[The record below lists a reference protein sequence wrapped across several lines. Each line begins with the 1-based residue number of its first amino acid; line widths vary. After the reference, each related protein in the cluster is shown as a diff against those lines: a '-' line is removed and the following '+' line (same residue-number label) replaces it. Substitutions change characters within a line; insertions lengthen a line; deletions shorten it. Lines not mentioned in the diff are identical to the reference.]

1 MSENKHISIPK
12 NIETEDQNDFHFL
25 RKTGIEYIEKL
36 GGKLWTDYN
45 SHDPGITT
53 LEVLSYAITDL
64 GMRMNLNME
73 DILTSEDEKKDI
85 HTQFLKATEILPSRP
100 LTELDYRKLFIDINM
115 ISGHKRP
122 IRNCWLVPKTE
133 TLYVDCEN
141 GNLDFKP
148 IGKKTES
155 FKVKGMYDL
164 YVDYA
169 EDIDVNTVID
179 GIGCE
184 KSNINTKILDRY
196 HANRSLCEDLAEI
209 KQVETQKVAVC
220 ARIGLV
226 NKADE
231 ELVHA
236 KVTRAINN
244 YLSPEVHF
252 YSLKQMLDRGLSTD
266 QIFEGPLLDNGFID
280 TEELRNSQL
289 RREVRLSDII
299 SEIMKI
305 DGVKEIHEISI
316 AGCDNVVKQN
326 NDWLICIEKGR
337 KPELCELSSFSY
349 SKGSLP
355 LNINKE
361 KVQNY
366 IETLKR
372 EEEVLREDARQNKEL
387 ILPQGTSYD
396 IANYAT
402 ILNEFPDTY
411 GVGISGIIGNQNPE
425 REALAKQLKGYLLFF
440 DQILAG
446 YFKHLEKV
454 KEVLSVNGDLKRTY
468 FTQALKNI
476 KGFDELVSDYDTES
490 DDQLTDS
497 LYEELDNSV
506 ERRNEVLDHLISRF
520 AETFSDYTF
529 LMKSLYGNS
538 ADEIVLSNKEN
549 FLNEYTSLSK
559 DRGLGYNYTL
569 FSDTDIWNTTNI
581 SGAQK
586 RIARLLGLKDYTQRT
601 LSQSPVSIIKT
612 PIGNNKFTYSWKVKD
627 AEGNIVLSSVNTYKI
642 EYSAT
647 KNLNEAIYQTIQI
660 DQEDLK
666 NALEQLKDDDEN
678 LAETIKNLK
687 ECEKNFCLIGNIKIR
702 VSLNDNFYLEI
713 VDDPVKQNVIATH
726 KKTNPY
732 SDLKELKKGIV
743 KLVDYLKYG
752 FTEEGIFLVEH
763 LLLKPTA
770 RDYKLMGGIG
780 CMSIGETFRI
790 AYDLQ
795 EDSSIANPS
804 LADPIKYSEA
814 LMSSCED
821 CDIDIYDP
829 YSFRV
834 SVVLPGFAYRF
845 QDPDFRRYAET
856 VIRQEIP
863 AHVLAKICWVGDRFS
878 ETETA
883 QNDLA
888 DFEVAFK
895 KYLSD
900 KAKNNTAVLGQS
912 IHDVVK
918 ALTYLNNIYRPG
930 RLLDCAAEDDDN
942 LDGKIII
949 GQSNLS
955 KKLKNNEY

>member
-1 MSENKHISIPK
+1 MSENKHISISK
-12 NIETEDQNDFHFL
+12 NIETEDQTDFHFL
-25 RKTGIEYIEKL
+25 RRTGIQYIEEL

-73 DILTSEDEKKDI
+73 DILASEDADKDI

-100 LTELDYRKLFIDINM
+100 LNELDYRKLFIDIT
-115 ISGHKRP
+115 SVAGHKRP
-122 IRNCWLVPKTE
+122 IRNCWLVPKNE
-133 TLYVDCEN
+133 ALYVDCKT
-141 GNLDFKP
+141 GQIDFKP
-148 IGKKTES
+148 IGEKTQS
-155 FKVKGMYDL
+155 FNVKGLYDL

-169 EDIDVNTVID
+169 EDIDDI
-179 GIGCE
+179 GKGCE
-184 KSNINTKILDRY
+184 KSNVNIQILDRY

-209 KQVETQKVAVC
+209 KEVETQKVAVC

-236 KVTRAINN
+236 KVLKAINN

-252 YSLKQMLDRGLSTD
+252 YSLKQMLDKGLPTD

-280 TEELRNSQL
+280 TVELSNSQL

-299 SEIMKI
+299 AEIMKI
-305 DGVKEIHEISI
+305 DGIKEIHEISI
-316 AGCDNVVKQN
+316 AGCDSVIKQT

-355 LNINKE
+355 LNINDN
-361 KVQNY
+361 KVQDY
-366 IETLKR
+366 LETLKR
-372 EEEVLREDARQNKEL
+372 EEEVLRDDARQNKEL
-387 ILPQGTSYD
+387 TLPQGTSYD
-396 IANYAT
+396 ISNYAT

-411 GVGISGIIGNQNPE
+411 GVGMSGIIGNQTPE

-454 KEVLSVNGDLKRTY
+454 KEVLSVSGGLKRTF

-476 KGFDELVSDYDTES
+476 KGFDELVSNYSAES
-490 DDQLTDS
+490 DDELTDS

-506 ERRNEVLDHLISRF
+506 ERRNEVLDHLLSRF

-529 LMKSLYGNS
+529 LMKSLYGKS
-538 ADEIVLSNKEN
+538 TDEIVLNNKET
-549 FLNEYTSLSK
+549 FLHEYKSLSK

-569 FSDTDIWNTTNI
+569 FADSDLWNTNNI
-581 SGAQK
+581 SGVQK
-586 RIARLLGLKDYTQRT
+586 RIARLLGIKNYTQRN
-601 LSQSPVSIIKT
+601 LSQSPVSIIKAQDSEGKASYT
-612 PIGNNKFTYSWKVKD
+612 WKIKD
-627 AEGNIVLSSVNTYKI
+627 ADNNIILSSVNTYKI
-642 EYSAT
+642 EYAAT

-660 DQEDLK
+660 DQEDLE
-666 NALEQLKDDDEN
+666 NALEQDLSAN
-678 LAETIKNLK
+678 Q
-687 ECEKNFCLIGNIKIR
+687 LIGNILIR
-702 VSLNDNFYLEI
+702 FSLGGNYYFEI
-713 VDDPVKQNVIATH
+713 VDDTEEQNIIATH

-732 SDLKELKKGIV
+732 PNIEALKEGIRQTV
-743 KLVDYLKYG
+743 KYFKYC

-770 RDYKLMGGIG
+770 KDYKIMGGIG
-780 CMSIGETFRI
+780 CMSIEETFKVM
-790 AYDLQ
+790 YDIET
-795 EDSSIANPS
+795 EDAVTGSVE
-804 LADPIKYSEA
+804 YSEA
-814 LMSSCED
+814 FMSSCEED
-821 CDIDIYDP
+821 CETDVFDP
-829 YSFRV
+829 YSYRV

-863 AHVLAKICWVGDRFS
+863 AHVLAKICWVGDRLS
-878 ETETA
+878 EKETA

-888 DFEVAFK
+888 EFEVAFK

-900 KAKNNTAVLGQS
+900 KAKDNTANLGNS
-912 IHDVVK
+912 IHDLLI
-918 ALTYLNNIYRPG
+918 ALTHLNNIYRPG
-930 RLLDCAAEDDDN
+930 RLLDCAMEDDDD
-942 LDGKIII
+942 LDSKIIL
-949 GQSNLS
+949 GQSNI
-955 KKLKNNEY
+955 

>member
-1 MSENKHISIPK
+1 MSENKHISISK
-12 NIETEDQNDFHFL
+12 NIETGDQTDFHFL

-73 DILTSEDEKKDI
+73 DILASDDANKDI
-85 HTQFLKATEILPSRP
+85 HTQFLKAAEILPSRP
-100 LTELDYRKLFIDINM
+100 LNELDYRKLFIDI
-115 ISGHKRP
+115 STAGSLKRP
-122 IRNCWLVPKTE
+122 IRNCWLVPKSE
-133 TLYVDCEN
+133 KLYVDCKT
-141 GNLDFKP
+141 GDLDFKP
-148 IGKKTES
+148 IGEKTKS
-155 FKVKGMYDL
+155 FNIKGLYDL

-169 EDIDVNTVID
+169 EDIDTD

-184 KSNINTKILDRY
+184 KSNVNIKILDSY
-196 HANRSLCEDLAEI
+196 HANRGLCEDLAEI
-209 KQVETQKVAVC
+209 KEVEIQKVAVC

-226 NKADE
+226 SKADE

-236 KVTRAINN
+236 KVIRTINN

-252 YSLKQMLDRGLSTD
+252 YSLKQMLDKGLTTD
-266 QIFEGPLLDNGFID
+266 QIFEGPLLENGFID
-280 TEELRNSQL
+280 TEELKNSQL
-289 RREVRLSDII
+289 RTEVRLSDII

-305 DGVKEIHEISI
+305 DGVKEIHDVSI
-316 AGCDNVVKQN
+316 AGCDSVIKQN

-355 LNINKE
+355 LNINDK
-361 KVQNY
+361 KVQDY
-366 IETLKR
+366 LETLKR

-411 GVGISGIIGNQNPE
+411 GVGESGIIGNPSPE
-425 REALAKQLKGYLLFF
+425 REALAKQMKGYLLFF

-454 KEVLSVNGDLKRTY
+454 KEVLSINGKLKRTF

-529 LMKSLYGNS
+529 LMKSLYGKS
-538 ADEIVLSNKEN
+538 TDEIVLNNKEN
-549 FLNEYTSLSK
+549 FLKEYSSLSK

-569 FSDTDIWNTTNI
+569 IGDSDLWNTSNI
-581 SGAQK
+581 SGVQK
-586 RIARLLGLKDYTQRT
+586 RIARLLGIKDYTQRN
-601 LSQSPVSIIKT
+601 LSQTPVSIIETTDNAGK
-612 PIGNNKFTYSWKVKD
+612 NTYTWKIKD
-627 AEGNIVLSSVNTYKI
+627 AGSNIILSSVNSYTTEHI
-642 EYSAT
+642 AI
-647 KNLNEAIYQTIQI
+647 KNLNDAIYQTIQI
-660 DQEDLK
+660 DEEDLQ
-666 NALEQLKDDDEN
+666 NALDILDEKHPEVTLEKLK
-678 LAETIKNLK
+678 A
-687 ECEKNFCLIGNIKIR
+687 CEKGYCFIGNIKIR
-702 VSLNDNFYLEI
+702 VSLGGNYYFEI
-713 VDDPVKQNVIATH
+713 VDDTDEQNVIAVH
-726 KKTNPY
+726 KKTSPY
-732 SDLKELKKGIV
+732 SDLKELKDGIKATV
-743 KLVDYLKYG
+743 KYFKYE

-763 LLLKPTA
+763 LLLKPTTK
-770 RDYKLMGGIG
+770 DYKLMGGIG
-780 CMSIGETFRI
+780 CMSIGGTFRI
-790 AYDLQ
+790 MYDL
-795 EDSSIANPS
+795 EEENP
-804 LADPIKYSEA
+804 ATDPIEYSEA
-814 LMSSCED
+814 FMSSCEGCETD
-821 CDIDIYDP
+821 VDVFDP
-829 YSFRV
+829 YSYRV

-863 AHVLAKICWVGDRFS
+863 AHVLAKICWVGDRLS
-878 ETETA
+878 EKQTA

-888 DFEVAFK
+888 EFEVAFK

-900 KAKNNTAVLGQS
+900 KSRNNITNLGNS
-912 IHDVVK
+912 ITDLLN
-918 ALTYLNNIYRPG
+918 ALSHLNNIYRPG
-930 RLLDCAAEDDDN
+930 RLLDCDANDN
-942 LDGKIII
+942 DTLDGKIIL

-955 KKLKNNEY
+955 KKMKNNEH

>member
-1 MSENKHISIPK
+1 MSENKHISISK
-12 NIETEDQNDFHFL
+12 NIETEDQTDFHFL

-73 DILTSEDEKKDI
+73 DILSSDEEEKDI

-133 TLYVDCEN
+133 TLYVDCET

-148 IGKKTES
+148 IGKKTKD

-169 EDIDVNTVID
+169 EDIDAKV
-179 GIGCE
+179 GCE

-209 KQVETQKVAVC
+209 KEVETQKVAVC

-252 YSLKQMLDRGLSTD
+252 YSLKQMLDKGLTTD

-305 DGVKEIHEISI
+305 DGIKEIHEISI
-316 AGCDNVVKQN
+316 AGCDSVVKQN

-337 KPELCELSSFSY
+337 KPELCDLSSFSY

-355 LNINKE
+355 LNINDQ
-361 KVQNY
+361 KVKNY
-366 IETLKR
+366 LENLKR
-372 EEEVLREDARQNKEL
+372 EEEILREDARQNKEL
-387 ILPQGTSYD
+387 ALPQGTSYD

-446 YFKHLEKV
+446 YFKHLEKI

-476 KGFDELVSDYDTES
+476 KGFDELVSDYDTAN
-490 DDQLTDS
+490 DDKLTDS

-538 ADEIVLSNKEN
+538 ADEIVLSNKES
-549 FLNEYTSLSK
+549 FLNEYQSLSK

-569 FSDTDIWNTTNI
+569 FSDSDIWNTSNI

-586 RIARLLGLKDYTQRT
+586 RISRLLGLKDYTQRS
-601 LSQSPVSIIKT
+601 LSQSPVSIIETQDINGKS
-612 PIGNNKFTYSWKVKD
+612 TYTWKVKD
-627 AEGNIVLSSVNTYKI
+627 KGGNIVLSSVNAYKI
-642 EYSAT
+642 EYNAN
-647 KNLNEAIYQTIQI
+647 KNLNDAIYQTIQV

-666 NALEQLKDDDEN
+666 NALNRLNEEELEDTLKQLRDCEN
-678 LAETIKNLK
+678 
-687 ECEKNFCLIGNIKIR
+687 NFCLIGNIKIR
-702 VSLNDNFYLEI
+702 VSLGGNFYLEI

-732 SDLKELKKGIV
+732 STLKELKAGIA
-743 KLVDYLKYG
+743 KLVDYLKYE

-770 RDYKLMGGIG
+770 KDYKLMGGIG
-780 CMSIGETFRI
+780 CMSIGETFRV

-795 EDSSIANPS
+795 ADSSVK
-804 LADPIKYSEA
+804 DPIKYSEA
-814 LMSSCED
+814 FMNSCED
-821 CDIDIYDP
+821 CEIDVYDP

-863 AHVLAKICWVGDRFS
+863 AHVLAKICWVGDRMS

-883 QNDLA
+883 QDDLSK
-888 DFEVAFK
+888 FEVAFK

-900 KAKNNTAVLGQS
+900 KAKNNTAELGSS
-912 IHDVVK
+912 IHELVL

-930 RLLDCAAEDDDN
+930 RLLDCAAEEDDDT
-942 LDGKIII
+942 DGKIII

-955 KKLKNNEY
+955 KKIEK

>member
-1 MSENKHISIPK
+1 MSENKHISISK
-12 NIETEDQNDFHFL
+12 NIETEDQTDFHFL

-73 DILTSEDEKKDI
+73 DILSSDEEEKDI
-85 HTQFLKATEILPSRP
+85 HTQFLKATEILPSKP

-133 TLYVDCEN
+133 TLYVDCET

-148 IGKKTES
+148 IGKKTKD

-169 EDIDVNTVID
+169 EDIDAK
-179 GIGCE
+179 GGCE

-209 KQVETQKVAVC
+209 KEVETQKVAVC

-252 YSLKQMLDRGLSTD
+252 YSLKQMLDKGLTTD

-305 DGVKEIHEISI
+305 DGIKEIHEISI
-316 AGCDNVVKQN
+316 AGCDSVVKQN

-337 KPELCELSSFSY
+337 KPELCDLSSFSY

-355 LNINKE
+355 LNINDQ
-361 KVQNY
+361 KVKNY
-366 IETLKR
+366 LENLKR
-372 EEEVLREDARQNKEL
+372 EEEILREDARQNKEL
-387 ILPQGTSYD
+387 ALPQGTSYD

-446 YFKHLEKV
+446 YFKHLEKI

-476 KGFDELVSDYDTES
+476 KGFDELVSDYDTTN
-490 DDQLTDS
+490 DDKLTDS

-538 ADEIVLSNKEN
+538 ADEIVLSNKES
-549 FLNEYTSLSK
+549 FLNEYQSLSK

-569 FSDTDIWNTTNI
+569 FSDSDIWNTNNI

-586 RIARLLGLKDYTQRT
+586 RIARLLGLKDYTQRS
-601 LSQSPVSIIKT
+601 LSQSPVSIIETQDINGKS
-612 PIGNNKFTYSWKVKD
+612 TYTWKVKD
-627 AEGNIVLSSVNTYKI
+627 KGGNIVLSSVNAYKI
-642 EYSAT
+642 EYNAN
-647 KNLNEAIYQTIQI
+647 KNLNDAIYQTIQV

-666 NALEQLKDDDEN
+666 NALNRLNEEELEDTLKQLRDCEN
-678 LAETIKNLK
+678 
-687 ECEKNFCLIGNIKIR
+687 NFCLIGNIKIR
-702 VSLNDNFYLEI
+702 VSLGGNFYLEI

-732 SDLKELKKGIV
+732 STLKELKAGIV
-743 KLVDYLKYG
+743 KLVDYLKYE

-770 RDYKLMGGIG
+770 KDYKLMGGIG
-780 CMSIGETFRI
+780 CMSIGETFRV

-795 EDSSIANPS
+795 ADSSVK
-804 LADPIKYSEA
+804 DPIKYSEA
-814 LMSSCED
+814 FMNSCED
-821 CDIDIYDP
+821 CEIDVYDP

-863 AHVLAKICWVGDRFS
+863 AHVLAKICWVGDRMS
-878 ETETA
+878 ETEIA
-883 QNDLA
+883 QDDLSK
-888 DFEVAFK
+888 FEVAFK

-900 KAKNNTAVLGQS
+900 KAKNNTAELGSS
-912 IHDVVK
+912 IHELVL

-930 RLLDCAAEDDDN
+930 RLLDCAAEEDDDT
-942 LDGKIII
+942 DGKIII

-955 KKLKNNEY
+955 KKIEK

>member
-1 MSENKHISIPK
+1 MSENKHISISK
-12 NIETEDQNDFHFL
+12 NIETEDQTDFHFL

-73 DILTSEDEKKDI
+73 DILASEDVNKDI

-100 LTELDYRKLFIDINM
+100 LTELDYRKLFIDITM
-115 ISGHKRP
+115 VSGSRRP
-122 IRNCWLVPKTE
+122 IRNCWLVPKNE
-133 TLYVDCEN
+133 RLYVDCET
-141 GNLDFKP
+141 GKLDFNP
-148 IGKKTES
+148 IGDKTKH
-155 FKVKGMYDL
+155 FDVKGLYDL
-164 YVDYA
+164 YVDYS
-169 EDIDVNTVID
+169 EDIDPDDIECGDFSV
-179 GIGCE
+179 
-184 KSNINTKILDRY
+184 KSKILERY

-209 KQVETQKVAVC
+209 KQIETQKVAVC
-220 ARIGLV
+220 ARIGIV

-236 KVTRAINN
+236 KVLKAVNN

-252 YSLKQMLDRGLSTD
+252 YSLKQMLDKGLATD

-305 DGVKEIHEISI
+305 DGIKEIHEISI
-316 AGCDNVVKQN
+316 AGCDSIIKQN

-355 LNINKE
+355 LNINDQ

-366 IETLKR
+366 LETLQR
-372 EEEVLREDARQNKEL
+372 EEEVLRDDARQNKEL
-387 ILPQGTSYD
+387 ALPQGNSYD

-411 GVGISGIIGNQNPE
+411 GVGISGIIGNKNPE

-468 FTQALKNI
+468 FTQTLKNI
-476 KGFDELVSDYDTES
+476 KGFEELVSDYATD

-529 LMKSLYGNS
+529 LMKSLYGKS

-549 FLNEYTSLSK
+549 FLKEYQSLSK

-569 FSDTDIWNTTNI
+569 FSDSDIWDTNNI
-581 SGAQK
+581 SGVQK
-586 RIARLLGLKDYTQRT
+586 RIARLLGIKNYKQRN
-601 LSQSPVSIIKT
+601 LSQSPVTIIKT
-612 PIGNNKFTYSWKVKD
+612 EDAAGKYSYTWRIRDADNN
-627 AEGNIVLSSVNTYKI
+627 IILSSVKSFKI
-642 EYSAT
+642 EYAAT
-647 KNLNEAIYQTIQI
+647 KNLNESIYQMIQV
-660 DQEDLK
+660 DQEDLE
-666 NALEQLKDDDEN
+666 NALDKLEEAKPDYD
-678 LAETIKNLK
+678 
-687 ECEKNFCLIGNIKIR
+687 LIGNIKIR
-702 VSLNDNFYLEI
+702 FSGGGNYYFDIL
-713 VDDPVKQNVIATH
+713 DDTKDKNVMATH
-726 KKTNPY
+726 KKNNPY
-732 SDLKELKKGIV
+732 STLKELKDGMV
-743 KLVDYLKYG
+743 KMVDYFKYE
-752 FTEEGIFLVEH
+752 FTEEGIFLIEH
-763 LLLKPTA
+763 LLLKPTV
-770 RDYKLMGGIG
+770 RDYKVMGGIG
-780 CMSIGETFRI
+780 CMSIGENFRI
-790 AYDLQ
+790 AYGI
-795 EDSSIANPS
+795 ESDSTLPNPIP
-804 LADPIKYSEA
+804 LKPSEA
-814 LMSSCED
+814 LMSSCEED
-821 CDIDIYDP
+821 CEIEVYDP
-829 YSFRV
+829 YSYRI

-845 QDPDFRRYAET
+845 QDLDFRKYAET
-856 VIRQEIP
+856 IIRQEIP
-863 AHVLAKICWVGDRFS
+863 AHVLAKICWVGDRLS
-878 ETETA
+878 EREAA

-888 DFEVAFK
+888 EFEAAFK

-900 KAKNNTAVLGQS
+900 KSKNNTANLGYS
-912 IHDVVK
+912 IQALLL
-918 ALTYLNNIYRPG
+918 ALTHLNNIYRPG
-930 RLLDCAAEDDDN
+930 RLLDCAMDDN
-942 LDGKIII
+942 DSLDGKIIL
-949 GQSNLS
+949 GQSNI
-955 KKLKNNEY
+955 

>member
-1 MSENKHISIPK
+1 MSENKHISISK
-12 NIETEDQNDFHFL
+12 NIETGDQTDFHFL
-25 RKTGIEYIEKL
+25 RKTGIEYIEEL

-73 DILTSEDEKKDI
+73 DILASKDADKDI

-100 LTELDYRKLFIDINM
+100 LTELDYRKLFIDINFA
-115 ISGHKRP
+115 SGHKRP
-122 IRNCWLVPKTE
+122 IRNCWLVPNNE
-133 TLYVDCEN
+133 TLYVDCKT
-141 GNLDFKP
+141 GQLDFKP
-148 IGKKTES
+148 VGEKTQN
-155 FKVKGMYDL
+155 FNVKGLYNL

-169 EDIDVNTVID
+169 EDINEEGNGCGKSTVNTQ
-179 GIGCE
+179 
-184 KSNINTKILDRY
+184 ILDRY

-209 KQVETQKVAVC
+209 KEIETQKVAVC

-236 KVTRAINN
+236 KVLKTINN

-252 YSLKQMLDRGLSTD
+252 YSLKQMLDKGLTTD

-280 TEELRNSQL
+280 TEELSNSQL

-299 SEIMKI
+299 SEVMKI
-305 DGVKEIHEISI
+305 DGIKEIHEISI
-316 AGCDNVVKQN
+316 AGCDSVIKQT

-349 SKGSLP
+349 SKGALP
-355 LNINKE
+355 LNINDK
-361 KVQNY
+361 KVQEY
-366 IETLKR
+366 LTTLKR

-387 ILPQGTSYD
+387 TLPQGTSYD

-411 GVGISGIIGNQNPE
+411 GVGTSGIIGNQTPE

-440 DQILAG
+440 DQILAS

-454 KEVLSVNGDLKRTY
+454 KEVLSVNSHLKRTF

-476 KGFDELVSDYDTES
+476 KGFDELVSDYTTDS
-490 DDQLTDS
+490 DDELTDS

-529 LMKSLYGNS
+529 LMKSLYGKS

-559 DRGLGYNYTL
+559 DRGLAYNYTS
-569 FSDTDIWNTTNI
+569 FSDADIWNTHNI

-586 RIARLLGLKDYTQRT
+586 RIARLLGIKNYSQRN

-612 PIGNNKFTYSWKVKD
+612 LNNNKPSYTWKIKD
-627 AEGNIVLSSVNTYKI
+627 ATGNIILSSVNTYQI
-642 EYSAT
+642 EYAAT

-660 DQEDLK
+660 DQEDLE
-666 NALEQLKDDDEN
+666 NALKE
-678 LAETIKNLK
+678 LAKGQVKND
-687 ECEKNFCLIGNIKIR
+687 LIGNIKIR
-702 VSLNDNFYLEI
+702 LSGGGNYYFDI
-713 VDDPVKQNVIATH
+713 VDDTEEQNVMATH
-726 KKTNPY
+726 KRTNPY
-732 SDLKELKKGIV
+732 SSIDSLIIGIRETV
-743 KLVDYLKYG
+743 KYFKYD

-763 LLLKPTA
+763 LLLKPTSK
-770 RDYKLMGGIG
+770 DYKLMGGIG
-780 CMSIGETFRI
+780 CMSIEGTFKVM
-790 AYDLQ
+790 YDLE
-795 EDSSIANPS
+795 EDNPTIA
-804 LADPIKYSEA
+804 PIKYSEA
-814 LMSSCED
+814 FMSSCEED
-821 CDIDIYDP
+821 CETDVFDP
-829 YSFRV
+829 YSYRV

-845 QDPDFRRYAET
+845 QNPDFRRYAET

-863 AHVLAKICWVGDRFS
+863 AHVLAKICWVGDRLS
-878 ETETA
+878 EKETA

-888 DFEVAFK
+888 EFEVAFK

-900 KAKNNTAVLGQS
+900 KAKNNIVNLGNS
-912 IHDVVK
+912 ITDLLT
-918 ALTYLNNIYRPG
+918 ALTHLNNIYRPG
-930 RLLDCAAEDDDN
+930 RLLDCAMDDN
-942 LDGKIII
+942 DDLDGKIIL
-949 GQSNLS
+949 GQSNL
-955 KKLKNNEY
+955 

>member
-1 MSENKHISIPK
+1 MSENKHISISK
-12 NIETEDQNDFHFL
+12 NIETGDQTDFHFL
-25 RKTGIEYIEKL
+25 RRTGIEYIEKL

-73 DILTSEDEKKDI
+73 DILASEDSENDI
-85 HTQFLKATEILPSRP
+85 HTQFLKAAEILPSRP
-100 LTELDYRKLFIDINM
+100 LNELDYRKLFIDISMPGNH
-115 ISGHKRP
+115 SRP

-133 TLYVDCEN
+133 KLYVDCKT
-141 GNLDFKP
+141 GKLDFKP
-148 IGKKTES
+148 VGDKTES
-155 FKVKGMYDL
+155 FNVKGLYDL

-169 EDIDVNTVID
+169 EDIDAE
-179 GIGCE
+179 GSGCE
-184 KSNINTKILDRY
+184 KSNVNIQILDRY

-209 KQVETQKVAVC
+209 RQVETQKVAVC

-236 KVTRAINN
+236 KVLKTVNN

-252 YSLKQMLDRGLSTD
+252 YSLKQMLDKGLTTD

-280 TEELRNSQL
+280 TEELKASQL

-316 AGCDNVVKQN
+316 AGCDNVVKQT
-326 NDWLICIEKGR
+326 NDWLLCIEKGR

-355 LNINKE
+355 LNINDK
-361 KVQNY
+361 KVQEY
-366 IETLKR
+366 LATLKR
-372 EEEVLREDARQNKEL
+372 EEELLRDDARKNKEL
-387 ILPQGTSYD
+387 PLPKGTSHD
-396 IANYAT
+396 IGNYAT

-411 GVGISGIIGNQNPE
+411 GVGISGIIGNQSPE
-425 REALAKQLKGYLLFF
+425 REALAKQLQGYLLFF

-454 KEVLSVNGDLKRTY
+454 KEVLSINGGLKRTF

-476 KGFDELVSDYDTES
+476 KGFDQLVSRYDTE
-490 DDQLTDS
+490 DDDKLTDS
-497 LYEELDNSV
+497 LYKELDNSV

-529 LMKSLYGNS
+529 VMKSLYGKS
-538 ADEIVLSNKEN
+538 TDEIVLSNKEN
-549 FLNEYTSLSK
+549 FLKEYTSLSK

-569 FSDTDIWNTTNI
+569 IGESDIWNTGNI
-581 SGAQK
+581 SGVQK
-586 RIARLLGLKDYTQRT
+586 RIARLLGIKNYTQRN
-601 LSQSPVSIIKT
+601 LSQSPVSIIEAIENGK
-612 PIGNNKFTYSWKVKD
+612 KSFTWKIKD
-627 AEGNIVLSSVNTYKI
+627 KDGSIVLSSVNTYTTEHI
-642 EYSAT
+642 AT
-647 KNLNEAIYQTIQI
+647 KNLNDAMYQTIQI
-660 DQEDLK
+660 DQEDLEK
-666 NALEQLKDDDEN
+666 ALDKLDKEKPEDILNKLKD
-678 LAETIKNLK
+678 
-687 ECEKNFCLIGNIKIR
+687 CEKDFCLIGNIKIK
-702 VSLNDNFYLEI
+702 VSQGGNYYFEI
-713 VDDPVKQNVIATH
+713 IDDTAQQNVIAVH

-732 SDLKELKKGIV
+732 STLQDLKVGIEKTV
-743 KLVDYLKYG
+743 KYFKYE

-763 LLLKPTA
+763 LLLKPTVK
-770 RDYKLMGGIG
+770 DYKLMGGIG
-780 CMSIGETFRI
+780 CMSIEGSFRI
-790 AYDLQ
+790 MYDL
-795 EDSSIANPS
+795 EEKEIPTT
-804 LADPIKYSEA
+804 DPVKYSEA
-814 LMSSCED
+814 FMDSCEGCETD
-821 CDIDIYDP
+821 VFDP
-829 YSFRV
+829 YSYRV

-863 AHVLAKICWVGDRFS
+863 AHILAKICWVGDRLS
-878 ETETA
+878 EQQTA
-883 QNDLA
+883 QNDLSE
-888 DFEVAFK
+888 FEVAFK

-900 KAKNNTAVLGQS
+900 KSRNNIVNLGNS
-912 IHDVVK
+912 ITDLLA
-918 ALTYLNNIYRPG
+918 ALAHLNNIYRPG
-930 RLLDCAAEDDDN
+930 RLLDCDANDN
-942 LDGKIII
+942 DTLDGKIIL

-955 KKLKNNEY
+955 KIKK

>member
-1 MSENKHISIPK
+1 MSENKHISISK
-12 NIETEDQNDFHFL
+12 NIETGDQTDFHFL
-25 RKTGIEYIEKL
+25 RKTGIEYIEEL

-73 DILTSEDEKKDI
+73 DILASKDADKDI

-100 LTELDYRKLFIDINM
+100 LTELDYRKLFIDINFA
-115 ISGHKRP
+115 SGHKRP
-122 IRNCWLVPKTE
+122 IRNCWLVPNNE
-133 TLYVDCEN
+133 TLYVDCKT
-141 GNLDFKP
+141 GQLDFKP
-148 IGKKTES
+148 VGEKTQK
-155 FKVKGMYDL
+155 FNVKGLYNL

-169 EDIDVNTVID
+169 EDINEEGNGCGKSTVNTQ
-179 GIGCE
+179 
-184 KSNINTKILDRY
+184 ILDRY

-209 KQVETQKVAVC
+209 KEIETQKVAVC

-236 KVTRAINN
+236 KVLKTINN

-252 YSLKQMLDRGLSTD
+252 YSLKQMLDKGLTTD

-280 TEELRNSQL
+280 TEELSNSQL

-299 SEIMKI
+299 SEVMKI
-305 DGVKEIHEISI
+305 DGIKEIHEISI
-316 AGCDNVVKQN
+316 AGCDSVIKQT

-349 SKGSLP
+349 SKGALP
-355 LNINKE
+355 LNINDK
-361 KVQNY
+361 KVQEY
-366 IETLKR
+366 LATLKR
-372 EEEVLREDARQNKEL
+372 EEEILREDARQNKEL
-387 ILPQGTSYD
+387 TLPQGTSYD

-411 GVGISGIIGNQNPE
+411 GVGTSGIIGNQTPE

-440 DQILAG
+440 DQILAS

-454 KEVLSVNGDLKRTY
+454 KEVLSVNSHLKRTF

-476 KGFDELVSDYDTES
+476 KGFDELVSDYTTDS
-490 DDQLTDS
+490 DDELTDS

-529 LMKSLYGNS
+529 LMKSLYGKS

-559 DRGLGYNYTL
+559 DRGLAYNYTS
-569 FSDTDIWNTTNI
+569 FSDADIWNTNNI

-586 RIARLLGLKDYTQRT
+586 RIARLLGIKNYSQRN

-612 PIGNNKFTYSWKVKD
+612 LNNNKPSYTWKIKD
-627 AEGNIVLSSVNTYKI
+627 ATGNIILSSVNTYQI
-642 EYSAT
+642 EYAAT

-660 DQEDLK
+660 DQEDLE
-666 NALEQLKDDDEN
+666 NALKE
-678 LAETIKNLK
+678 LAKGQVKND
-687 ECEKNFCLIGNIKIR
+687 LIGNIKIR
-702 VSLNDNFYLEI
+702 LSGGGNYYFDI
-713 VDDPVKQNVIATH
+713 VDDTEEQNVMATH
-726 KKTNPY
+726 KRTNPY
-732 SDLKELKKGIV
+732 SSIDSLIIGIRETV
-743 KLVDYLKYG
+743 KYFKYD

-763 LLLKPTA
+763 LLLKPTSK
-770 RDYKLMGGIG
+770 DYKLMGGIG
-780 CMSIGETFRI
+780 CMSIEGTFKVM
-790 AYDLQ
+790 YDLE
-795 EDSSIANPS
+795 EDNPTT
-804 LADPIKYSEA
+804 APIKYSEA
-814 LMSSCED
+814 FMSSCEED
-821 CDIDIYDP
+821 CETDVFDP
-829 YSFRV
+829 YSYRV

-845 QDPDFRRYAET
+845 QNPDFRRYAET

-863 AHVLAKICWVGDRFS
+863 AHVLAKICWVGDRLS
-878 ETETA
+878 EKETA

-888 DFEVAFK
+888 EFEVAFK

-900 KAKNNTAVLGQS
+900 KAKNNIVNLGNS
-912 IHDVVK
+912 ITDLLT
-918 ALTYLNNIYRPG
+918 ALTHLNNIYRPG
-930 RLLDCAAEDDDN
+930 RLLDCAMDDN
-942 LDGKIII
+942 DDLDGKIIL
-949 GQSNLS
+949 GQSNL
-955 KKLKNNEY
+955 

>member
-1 MSENKHISIPK
+1 MSENKHISISK
-12 NIETEDQNDFHFL
+12 KIETEDQTDFHFL

-73 DILTSEDEKKDI
+73 DILASTEKENDI

-115 ISGHKRP
+115 VAGHKRP
-122 IRNCWLVPKTE
+122 IRNCWLVPKNE
-133 TLYVDCEN
+133 ALYVDCKT
-141 GNLDFKP
+141 GKLDFKP
-148 IGKKTES
+148 IGDKTQS
-155 FKVKGMYDL
+155 FTVKGLYDL

-169 EDIDVNTVID
+169 ENINTE
-179 GIGCE
+179 GAGCE
-184 KSNINTKILDRY
+184 KSNINIKILDRY

-209 KQVETQKVAVC
+209 KEVETQKVAVC

-236 KVTRAINN
+236 KVLKAVNN

-252 YSLKQMLDRGLSTD
+252 YSLKQMLEKGLTTD

-280 TEELRNSQL
+280 SKELENSQL
-289 RREVRLSDII
+289 RREVRLSDIV

-305 DGVKEIHEISI
+305 DGIKEIHEISI
-316 AGCDNVVKQN
+316 AGCDSVIKQN

-355 LNINKE
+355 LNINEK
-361 KVQNY
+361 KVQDY
-366 IETLKR
+366 LLTLQR
-372 EEEVLREDARQNKEL
+372 EEDVLREDAKQNKEL

-411 GVGISGIIGNQNPE
+411 GVGMSGIIGNVTPE

-454 KEVLSVNGDLKRTY
+454 KEVLSVNGHLKRTF

-476 KGFDELVSDYDTES
+476 KGFDELVSRYDTES
-490 DDQLTDS
+490 DDNLTDS

-529 LMKSLYGNS
+529 LMKSLYGKS
-538 ADEIVLSNKEN
+538 TDEIVLRNKEN
-549 FLNEYTSLSK
+549 FLKEYTSLSK
-559 DRGLGYNYTL
+559 DRGMGYNYTL
-569 FSDTDIWNTTNI
+569 FSDSDLWNTRNI

-586 RIARLLGLKDYTQRT
+586 RIARLLGIKDYTQRN

-612 PIGNNKFTYSWKVKD
+612 KDSDDKDIYSWKIKD
-627 AEGNIVLSSVNTYKI
+627 GIGNIMLSSVNTYKI
-642 EYSAT
+642 EYAAT
-647 KNLNEAIYQTIQI
+647 KNLNEAVYQTIQI
-660 DQEDLK
+660 DEEDLE
-666 NALEQLKDDDEN
+666 NALKKLDEKKPQDTLKM
-678 LAETIKNLK
+678 LK
-687 ECEKNFCLIGNIKIR
+687 ECNENFCFIGNIKIR
-702 VSLNDNFYLEI
+702 VSLGGNLYFEI
-713 VDDPVKQNVIATH
+713 VDDTDQQNVIATH

-732 SDLKELKKGIV
+732 LSLGEMKDGIRDIV
-743 KLVDYLKYG
+743 KYFKYD

-763 LLLKPTA
+763 LLLKPTTK
-770 RDYKLMGGIG
+770 DYKLMGGIG
-780 CMSIGETFRI
+780 CMSIENTFKVM
-790 AYDLQ
+790 YDL
-795 EDSSIANPS
+795 EESNSTVN
-804 LADPIKYSEA
+804 PIKYSEA
-814 LMSSCED
+814 FMSSCEEG
-821 CDIDIYDP
+821 CEIDVFDP
-829 YSFRV
+829 YSYRV

-863 AHVLAKICWVGDRFS
+863 AHVLAKICWVGDRLS
-878 ETETA
+878 EKQTA

-888 DFEVAFK
+888 EFEVAFK

-900 KAKNNTAVLGQS
+900 KSKNNIVNLGNS
-912 IHDVVK
+912 IMDLLT
-918 ALTYLNNIYRPG
+918 ALTHLNNIYRPG
-930 RLLDCAAEDDDN
+930 RLLDCEMNDN
-942 LDGKIII
+942 DSLDGKIIL
-949 GQSNLS
+949 GQSNL
-955 KKLKNNEY
+955 

>member
-73 DILTSEDEKKDI
+73 DILASEDREKDI

-122 IRNCWLVPKTE
+122 IRNCWLVPVTE
-133 TLYVDCEN
+133 TLYVDCET
-141 GNLDFKP
+141 GNLDFEP
-148 IGKKTES
+148 IGKKTEN

-169 EDIDVNTVID
+169 EDIDT
-179 GIGCE
+179 GEIGCGDSSV
-184 KSNINTKILDRY
+184 KAMILEHY

-209 KQVETQKVAVC
+209 KQVEIQKVAVC

-252 YSLKQMLDRGLSTD
+252 YSLKQMLDKGLTTD

-280 TEELRNSQL
+280 TEELRKSQL

-305 DGVKEIHEISI
+305 DGIKEIHEISI
-316 AGCDNVVKQN
+316 AGCDSVVKQN

-355 LNINKE
+355 LNINDQ
-361 KVQNY
+361 KVQDYLEN
-366 IETLKR
+366 LKR
-372 EEEVLREDARQNKEL
+372 EEEVLREDAKQNKEL
-387 ILPQGTSYD
+387 VLPQGTSYD

-411 GVGISGIIGNQNPE
+411 GVGISGIIGNKNPE

-454 KEVLSVNGDLKRTY
+454 KEVLSVNGNLTRTY

-476 KGFDELVSDYDTES
+476 KGFDELVSDYDTIS

-538 ADEIVLSNKEN
+538 ADEIVLSNKES
-549 FLNEYTSLSK
+549 FLNEYKSLSK

-569 FSDTDIWNTTNI
+569 FSDSDIWNTNNI

-586 RIARLLGLKDYTQRT
+586 RIARLLGLKDYTQRS
-601 LSQSPVSIIKT
+601 LSQSPVSIIETKDSA
-612 PIGNNKFTYSWKVKD
+612 GKSTYTWKIKD
-627 AEGNIVLSSVNTYKI
+627 KDGNIVLSSVNTYKI
-642 EYSAT
+642 EYAAT
-647 KNLNEAIYQTIQI
+647 KNLNQAIYQTIQI
-660 DQEDLK
+660 DQEDLE
-666 NALEQLKDDDEN
+666 NALDRFNEEN
-678 LAETIKNLK
+678 LENTLDELRK
-687 ECEKNFCLIGNIKIR
+687 CEKNFCLIGNIKIR

-732 SDLKELKKGIV
+732 FDLEELKKGIV
-743 KLVDYLKYG
+743 KLVDYLKYE

-763 LLLKPTA
+763 LLLKPTIK
-770 RDYKLMGGIG
+770 DYKAMGGIG
-780 CMSIGETFRI
+780 CMSIEETFRI
-790 AYDLQ
+790 AYDI
-795 EDSSIANPS
+795 EVDSPTPNPVK
-804 LADPIKYSEA
+804 PSEA

-821 CDIDIYDP
+821 CEIDVYDP
-829 YSFRV
+829 YSFRI
-834 SVVLPGFAYRF
+834 SVILPGFAYRF

-878 ETETA
+878 EIETA

-900 KAKNNTAVLGQS
+900 KAKNNTAGLGKS
-912 IHDVVK
+912 IHDLVK

-930 RLLDCAAEDDDN
+930 KLLDCAVEDDDSS
-942 LDGKIII
+942 DGKIIL
-949 GQSNLS
+949 GQSNI
-955 KKLKNNEY
+955 